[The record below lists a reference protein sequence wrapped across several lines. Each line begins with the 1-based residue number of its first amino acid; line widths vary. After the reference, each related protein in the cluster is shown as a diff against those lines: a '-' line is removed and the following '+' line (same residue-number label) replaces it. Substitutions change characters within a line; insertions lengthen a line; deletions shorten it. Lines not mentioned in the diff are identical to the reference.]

1 MQVGARC
8 NTQKE
13 MLGWNSSTEVGVP
26 FCLGIS
32 CVRYA
37 AAAAST
43 LKYIQ
48 TYACTDAAR
57 VCILYVERN
66 SLKGPLPLQLGNL
79 DHLLDLRLQGNML
92 TGSIPNEC
100 GETHQDWPAF
110 GFDPTH
116 VIQK

>member
-1 MQVGARC
+1 MRDVIPRKKCLAG
-8 NTQKE
+8 TLPLK
-13 MLGWNSSTEVGVP
+13 LGYLSALEYP
-26 FCLGIS
+26 
-32 CVRYA
+32 
-37 AAAAST
+37 AST